1 MYTTGSK
8 RCTQRAERTQ
18 RENQRM
24 SMRIDLEVL
33 SSFGFI
39 RTTSTSDSECE
50 REQQGCCMR
59 TKREQQG
66 CAAFTSTKEVV
77 FSQVLTAPPARLRVG
92 FAPSHLCSIITCTTS
107 QSTRQPEQPVSQQGE
122 GVRERQSGRNKQKE
136 RYRQAGKDRRCRE
149 TQKEAARGS
158 ER

>member
-1 MYTTGSK
+1 MHTED
-8 RCTQRAERTQ
+8 REDTQ

-39 RTTSTSDSECE
+39 ITTSTSDSECVRE
-50 REQQGCCMR
+50 RNILRTQRAIRRESSKQGCV
-59 TKREQQG
+59 
-66 CAAFTSTKEVV
+66 AFTSTKEVV

-92 FAPSHLCSIITCTTS
+92 FAPSHLCSIITWATS